1 MQLTV
6 SIDYVHLTV
15 VVEQQGSIVEEC
27 TFDFVALPVAFCNV
41 GRAIHIGLM
50 LVVCN
55 EQRIVHAIVVAK
67 GCGPLAFAV
76 SILSVTQVVD
86 VVVCNVVV
94 DVADDSPVYQV
105 LGVHDRGTWTMDLFG
120 AMYASNPDVNV
131 ESAIEVAPAI
141 SIDEVKPTE
150 DYFTAVSSN
159 KNRKGSLH
167 LNSRILC
174 SGFMHFHV
182 KLDLGDLVKKGYTKE
197 ELIWIVKTLTEA
209 LYFLQFKS
217 GQSGTAHHSI
227 PSLFNVSFSSN
238 VMYLPN
244 YSGLFYRPVNA
255 CTDHIKDIDEIVED
269 IQKKIKLSVDSINRM
284 VDTLCKESLA
294 KVWYHPL
301 SVDFNEYKEIEN
313 HLSSCLDTII

>member
-1 MQLTV
+1 MYVTLKEIYELSQED
-6 SIDYVHLTV
+6 SIKSLSKPK
-15 VVEQQGSIVEEC
+15 SIKKSSKKKKEDDNDAENTTTENVEENSSKKKKSWIE
-27 TFDFVALPVAFCNV
+27 F
-41 GRAIHIGLM
+41 
-50 LVVCN
+50 
-55 EQRIVHAIVVAK
+55 
-67 GCGPLAFAV
+67 
-76 SILSVTQVVD
+76 LSVKKKH
-86 VVVCNVVV
+86 NVV
-94 DVADDSPVYQV
+94 
-105 LGVHDRGTWTMDLFG
+105 MDLFG